1 MALLC
6 LNLSPRP
13 TDVRINQLQLSIL
26 IHAANIGFMVMFSAV
41 VAPTVFNVLSQKAAG
56 AYLRK
61 LFPRMFMFGF
71 TTSSF
76 AALAALFDS
85 HSTNAIISAL
95 VALGFLGNAFVLTP
109 QINKYRDA
117 LLAGDAAA
125 KTMFGWLHLIS
136 VAVFLVQLLASSYI
150 VITAYLPS

>member
-1 MALLC
+1 M
-6 LNLSPRP
+6 
-13 TDVRINQLQLSIL
+13 QLSIL

-56 AYLRK
+56 TYLRK

-71 TTSSF
+71 ITSSF
-76 AALAALFDS
+76 AALVALFDS
-85 HSTNAIISAL
+85 YSPNVIISAL

-109 QINKYRDA
+109 LINKYRDA

-125 KTMFGWLHLIS
+125 KTMFGRLHLIS

-150 VITAYLPS
+150 VITAYLSS

>member
-1 MALLC
+1 
-6 LNLSPRP
+6 
-13 TDVRINQLQLSIL
+13 
-26 IHAANIGFMVMFSAV
+26 MFSAV
-41 VAPTVFNVLSQKAAG
+41 VAPTVFKVLSQKAAG

-71 TTSSF
+71 ITSSC
-76 AALAALFDS
+76 AAFAALFDG
-85 HSTNAIISAL
+85 HSQNVIISVL
-95 VALGFLGNAFVLTP
+95 VALGFLGNAFILTP

-125 KTMFGWLHLIS
+125 KTMFGRLHLIS

-150 VITAYLPS
+150 VITAYLSSW

>member
-1 MALLC
+1 M
-6 LNLSPRP
+6 
-13 TDVRINQLQLSIL
+13 QLSIL
-26 IHAANIGFMVMFSAV
+26 IHAANIGFIVMFSAV

-61 LFPRMFMFGF
+61 LFPRMFIFGF
-71 TTSSF
+71 ITSSF
-76 AALAALFDS
+76 AALVALFDS
-85 HSTNAIISAL
+85 YSPNVIISAL

-125 KTMFGWLHLIS
+125 KTMFGRLHLIS

-150 VITAYLPS
+150 VITAYLSSW

>member
-1 MALLC
+1 M
-6 LNLSPRP
+6 
-13 TDVRINQLQLSIL
+13 QLSIL

-71 TTSSF
+71 ITSSF
-76 AALAALFDS
+76 AALVALFDS
-85 HSTNAIISAL
+85 HSPNAIISAL
-95 VALGFLGNAFVLTP
+95 VALGFLSNAVILTP

-117 LLAGDAAA
+117 LLAGDTAA
-125 KTMFGWLHLIS
+125 KAMFGRLHLIS
-136 VAVFLVQLLASSYI
+136 VAVFLVQLLASGYI
-150 VITAYLPS
+150 VMTTYLSS